1 MFYVPDDN
9 FLIFTMYLCVCIPQ
23 IPACCSTHMVDNVLR
38 VEIFLSF
45 FLLALLLIFYEPI
58 SVAKIKFFLCG
69 ICNVLHICGI
79 HAHSSIIYCGLQLA
93 HMWYT

>member
-1 MFYVPDDN
+1 
-9 FLIFTMYLCVCIPQ
+9 
-23 IPACCSTHMVDNVLR
+23 MVDNVLR